1 VSRTVRPVRRRC
13 RLRCRR
19 RCIRPRPSPWTAI
32 RAEWSLRSPGSARK
46 VELAGRQSLVS
57 TLRSDDD
64 GKLVSLR
71 AEDSSGVVLLIQFT
85 FNRPRGGGDLDTSR
99 EAQLEPLAT
108 QILEQSF

>member
-1 VSRTVRPVRRRC
+1 MRSRFGIGVADRTVGPG
-13 RLRCRR
+13 
-19 RCIRPRPSPWTAI
+19 TA
-32 RAEWSLRSPGSARK
+32 PRK